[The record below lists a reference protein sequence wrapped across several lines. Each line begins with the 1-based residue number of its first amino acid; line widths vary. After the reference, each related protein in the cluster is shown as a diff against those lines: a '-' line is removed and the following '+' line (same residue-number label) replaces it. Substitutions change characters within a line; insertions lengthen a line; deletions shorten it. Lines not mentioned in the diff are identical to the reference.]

1 MNTRFAVATHIL
13 TFIQTQD
20 GAPTTSELIASS
32 VNTNP
37 TLIRRLL
44 SQLARAGLTTSQM
57 GNGGGALL
65 ARAPQ
70 EITLLDVYRAIDD
83 ESGVFA
89 LHEQP
94 NPQCPVGRNINSVLK
109 GRIAAAEQALQSQL
123 AQTTIADIAQD
134 ISRRNRKTG

>member
-1 MNTRFAVATHIL
+1 
-13 TFIQTQD
+13 
-20 GAPTTSELIASS
+20 
-32 VNTNP
+32 
-37 TLIRRLL
+37 
-44 SQLARAGLTTSQM
+44 M

-94 NPQCPVGRNINSVLK
+94 NPQCPVGRNINNVLK

-134 ISRRNRKTG
+134 ISRRNRKTA